1 MFPSKYYLDT
11 SDALRA
17 DRIPSFAVP
26 PPDTVRLPMSQHV
39 GLPAVPAVKI
49 SDEVLRGQV
58 IGEAAPNGLSLPV
71 HSPIDAHTM
80 AQGAFGDKKRR
91 GGSITLVL
99 PNEVGNCSLVPF
111 QLEELEAFFSD
122 GMDF

>member
-17 DRIPSFAVP
+17 DEIPSFAVP

-58 IGEAAPNGLSLPV
+58 IGEAA
-71 HSPIDAHTM
+71 
-80 AQGAFGDKKRR
+80 
-91 GGSITLVL
+91 
-99 PNEVGNCSLVPF
+99 
-111 QLEELEAFFSD
+111 LELFRHYKISKVDVIRE
-122 GMDF
+122 